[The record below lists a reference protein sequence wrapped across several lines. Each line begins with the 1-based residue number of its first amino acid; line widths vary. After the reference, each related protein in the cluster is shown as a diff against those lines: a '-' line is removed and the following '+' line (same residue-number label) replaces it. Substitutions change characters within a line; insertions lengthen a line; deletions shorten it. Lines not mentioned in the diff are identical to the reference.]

1 MMGKWLSEIRKKFQ
15 KERKCRTRI
24 GSFKNINSTNSFGG
38 KDKVL

>member
-1 MMGKWLSEIRKKFQ
+1 MAFIDKKEIPKGKK
-15 KERKCRTRI
+15 KCRTGI

>member
-1 MMGKWLSEIRKKFQ
+1 MMGKWLSEIRNSKRKK
-15 KERKCRTRI
+15 KCRTGI